1 MERRVTI
8 IKVKRYTAIVI
19 AANRSTYL
27 FGVRIMN
34 KTDTITLTKL
44 ETEILQHRLE
54 VPDAISEALDTPLS
68 LVETACE
75 ILIAKG
81 EMALYWLNCDT
92 MKSVAVDA
100 VEGSTWLA
108 AMVWDESP
116 QKIASHEKAYLS
128 LLEKVQTASNRLI
141 DCASY

>member
-1 MERRVTI
+1 
-8 IKVKRYTAIVI
+8 
-19 AANRSTYL
+19 
-27 FGVRIMN
+27 MN
-34 KTDTITLTKL
+34 ETLTLTKL
-44 ETEILQHRLE
+44 ETEIFQHRLE
-54 VPDAISEALDTPLS
+54 VPDAIAEALETPLP

-92 MKSVAVDA
+92 TKSVAVDA
-100 VEGSTWLA
+100 IEGSTWLA
-108 AMVWDESP
+108 LLWDESP

-128 LLEKVQTASNRLI
+128 LLDKVQTASNRLV